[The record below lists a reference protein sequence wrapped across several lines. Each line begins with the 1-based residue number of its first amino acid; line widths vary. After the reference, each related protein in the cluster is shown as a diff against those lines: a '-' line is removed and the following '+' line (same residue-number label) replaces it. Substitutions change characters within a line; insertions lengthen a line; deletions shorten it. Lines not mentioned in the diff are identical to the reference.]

1 MLFRLP
7 ALLSRI
13 TTFATNQSIPCLSNQ
28 SLRGVIGFERL
39 MSTPF
44 VTQIRGFKDKDV
56 LKLRCSDCYFT
67 VVDDRW
73 WVLCDKHPRHKQ
85 REKVEDIRKN
95 WIVTHVT
102 RTGKPFKKH
111 YQYPGHDL

>member
-7 ALLSRI
+7 TLLSRI
-13 TTFATNQSIPCLSNQ
+13 TNLATNQSIPCLSNQ
-28 SLRGVIGFERL
+28 SLRRVIGFEPS

-56 LKLRCSDCYFT
+56 LKIRCTDCYFKK
-67 VVDDRW
+67 VDDRW
-73 WVLCDKHPRHKQ
+73 WVLCNKHPRHQQ
-85 REKVEDIRKN
+85 RQKVGDIRRN

-102 RTGKPFKKH
+102 RTGPTFKKH